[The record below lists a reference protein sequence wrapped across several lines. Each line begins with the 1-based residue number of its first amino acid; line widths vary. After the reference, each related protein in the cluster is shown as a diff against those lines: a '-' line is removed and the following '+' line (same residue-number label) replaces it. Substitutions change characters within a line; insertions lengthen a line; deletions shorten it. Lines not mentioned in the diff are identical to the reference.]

1 MASFKD
7 APLEVIGEIIDSLQ
21 DDLPALRSCSQ
32 TCLSLLP
39 LCRKYIFRTIALRPY
54 YPRYITLFGN
64 LLDSNPGVAD
74 YVQNLEYQI
83 STPDFEDEAVPR
95 ILRKFHRIR
104 SFQLIGNGD
113 WHILQPALQQSLSY
127 IISLPSITRLEIS
140 SFRVFP
146 INIFIP
152 CINLTDLTIISIE
165 SAVMD
170 NSEHEYFASDAVS
183 QLQSFT
189 SSFISGESLK
199 NLVEARRSKDVPVLD
214 FSNLR
219 ALSVDEDEHSHLAAV
234 HALTKVAEKLETLD
248 YCGLYQ
254 TYLRLYAGTKC

>member
-1 MASFKD
+1 M
-7 APLEVIGEIIDSLQ
+7 
-21 DDLPALRSCSQ
+21 
-32 TCLSLLP
+32 
-39 LCRKYIFRTIALRPY
+39 
-54 YPRYITLFGN
+54 
-64 LLDSNPGVAD
+64 
-74 YVQNLEYQI
+74 
-83 STPDFEDEAVPR
+83 
-95 ILRKFHRIR
+95 
-104 SFQLIGNGD
+104 D
-113 WHILQPALQQSLSY
+113 WHILQPALQQYLSC
-127 IISLPSITRLEIS
+127 IINLPSITRLEIS
-140 SFRVFP
+140 DFRVFP

-219 ALSVDEDEHSHLAAV
+219 ALSLHV
-234 HALTKVAEKLETLD
+234 EKLETIH
-248 YCGLYQ
+248 YSGLYQ
-254 TYLRLYAGTKC
+254 TYLSLYAGTKC

>member
-1 MASFKD
+1 VFSRYV
-7 APLEVIGEIIDSLQ
+7 L
-21 DDLPALRSCSQ
+21 ALMPGG
-32 TCLSLLP
+32 L
-39 LCRKYIFRTIALRPY
+39 
-54 YPRYITLFGN
+54 PRYITLFGN
-64 LLDSNPGVAD
+64 VLDSNPGVAD
-74 YVQNLEYQI
+74 YVQYQI

-95 ILRKFHRIR
+95 ILGKLHRIQ

-170 NSEHEYFASDAVS
+170 SSEYEYFASDAVP

-189 SSFISGESLK
+189 SRLISGESVK
-199 NLVEARRSKDVPVLD
+199 NLLEARRSKDVPVLD

-234 HALTKVAEKLETLD
+234 HAFTKVAEKLETLH
-248 YCGLYQ
+248 YFGLYQ
-254 TYLRLYAGTKC
+254 TYLRLYAGIKC